1 MKQRIQVTEED
12 IQETVQGDPQA
23 CMVWRAVT
31 RNLQLESGTGSEPVV
46 VHVGYDAIDFL
57 DRDGRKHVRAPLN
70 NWVNGQIRKFDRD
83 RGAVKPFS
91 FELDLP
97 DDWRQQVT
105 GMSEGG
111 AK

>member
-12 IQETVQGDPQA
+12 IAETVQGNPQA

-46 VHVGYDAIDFL
+46 VHVDYRAITFM
-57 DRDGRKHVRAPLN
+57 DRSGEKSVRVPVSTETGRK
-70 NWVNGQIRKFDRD
+70 IRKFDRD
-83 RGAVKPFS
+83 RALVKPFA
-91 FELDLP
+91 FDLNLP